1 MIINSRADLDTA
13 PTSAREKFMAMLAA
27 TINRWQWNGDD
38 WVPDQH
44 TGEIDRFGFTLAD
57 FPDAPAPEKPSEPYR
72 EPPESVPG
80 SITMRQLLIGLMGA
94 GWITPAEADAWSAD
108 GTLPATITKVIDAL
122 PTEAERVAARI
133 TARKMS
139 SAYRNDPLL
148 IAAAHAAMPDASEQ
162 EISDTL
168 DEAFREWSQI

>member
-1 MIINSRADLDTA
+1 MKSAIID
-13 PTSAREKFMAMLAA
+13 E
-27 TINRWQWNGDD
+27 NGDVTNVIMGSRSD
-38 WVPDQH
+38 AIECPPEVGIGWTYD
-44 TGEIDRFGFTLAD
+44 GSAFT
-57 FPDAPAPEKPSEPYR
+57 PPPAPEPEP
-72 EPPESVPG
+72 EPVPQ

-94 GWITPAEADAWSAD
+94 EWITPAEADAWSAD
-108 GTLPATITKVIDAL
+108 GTLPPTITDVIDAL

-148 IAAAHAAMPDASEQ
+148 IAAAQAAMPDTTEQ

-168 DEAFREWSQI
+168 DDAFRAWSQL

>member
-1 MIINSRADLDTA
+1 MSEKGFILPSGEYIQAIDGNRANLSDYPGGTVEVPLKPGAYFEWDG
-13 PTSAREKFMAMLAA
+13 SA
-27 TINRWQWNGDD
+27 
-38 WVPDQH
+38 WV
-44 TGEIDRFGFTLAD
+44 E
-57 FPDAPAPEKPSEPYR
+57 EV
-72 EPPESVPG
+72 PPEPVPL

-94 GWITPAEADAWSAD
+94 EWITPAQADAWSAD
-108 GTLPATITKVIDAL
+108 GTLPATITAVIDAL

-148 IAAAHAAMPDASEQ
+148 IAAAQAAMPDATEQ

-168 DEAFREWSQI
+168 DQAFREWSKI